1 MPEPT
6 LDELITKRR
15 LRREAN
21 GAASESHAAA
31 VAEPETAS
39 SQNQTPTLEEEP
51 DLETESSTA
60 DDEENE
66 DEELP
71 LGTWEATPV
80 KTNPVPQR
88 LLPPDTP
95 IRTPSKNPQPAA
107 PVLSLPGIDDPL
119 PTQESDYMTQEVLK
133 AARTESQHSLALRNT
148 PSKHNTSSHMA
159 VGPMEDSPRSH
170 RSNSITMGDAAGTSP
185 QSICSE
191 MSENP
196 VVVLIDSTVHDQDSI
211 LIPGTQSHP
220 AELLEA
226 SSAGAVGLDSSEAV
240 ANSSVSKPKS
250 PGPEDVF
257 DLEDKLPKRKSSG
270 LDVDDDPEDE
280 QRYQKRARSIQR
292 VVDGSREARS
302 SPIPVPTVVPT
313 VERFHSA
320 RATPVRDLS
329 RSLEQRSVHG
339 SSPPKSI
346 TSDQAP
352 EISSKRASLRGSVAP
367 SLSREAVMRDH
378 TAKDIYEEFRA
389 EHTEYTGSIDHF
401 FNLCRWLRDPTKL
414 RVPQMAWDD
423 FIIRHLVEYRP
434 YCDEYVMN
442 GERLMHYEDYYDLA
456 TSIKYPLK
464 VMRPVL
470 VDTVIRELEDLDR

>member
-1 MPEPT
+1 LPEPT

-21 GAASESHAAA
+21 GAASEPHAAA
-31 VAEPETAS
+31 VDESETTS
-39 SQNQTPTLEEEP
+39 SQNQTPTQEEEP

-71 LGTWEATPV
+71 LGTWEVTPI

-95 IRTPSKNPQPAA
+95 IQTPSKNPQPAA

-119 PTQESDYMTQEVLK
+119 PAQESDYMTQEVPK
-133 AARTESQHSLALRNT
+133 AARTERQHSLALRNT
-148 PSKHNTSSHMA
+148 PSKHNSSSHMA
-159 VGPMEDSPRSH
+159 VRPMEDSPQSH
-170 RSNSITMGDAAGTSP
+170 RSNSITMGDSAGTSP
-185 QSICSE
+185 KSTRTE
-191 MSENP
+191 LSENP
-196 VVVLIDSTVHDQDSI
+196 EVVWIDNTVHPQNSI

-240 ANSSVSKPKS
+240 ANSSVSKPQS
-250 PGPEDVF
+250 PGPEHVF

-270 LDVDDDPEDE
+270 LGVDDDPEDD

-292 VVDGSREARS
+292 VADGSRAARS
-302 SPIPVPTVVPT
+302 SPIPVPKIIPT

-320 RATPVRDLS
+320 RDTPVREQS
-329 RSLEQRSVHG
+329 RSLEQLSVHG

-346 TSDQAP
+346 TSDRAP
-352 EISSKRASLRGSVAP
+352 EIPSKRASLRGSVAP

-378 TAKDIYEEFRA
+378 TAKEIYEEFRA
-389 EHTEYTGSIDHF
+389 EHAEYTGSIDHF

-423 FIIRHLVEYRP
+423 FIIRHLAEYRP
-434 YCDEYVMN
+434 YCDEYVMT
-442 GERLMHYEDYYDLA
+442 GERLMDYEDYYDLA

-464 VMRPVL
+464 VMRPDL
-470 VDTVIRELEDLDR
+470 VDAVIRELE